1 MKQELLRLTRYFFV
15 GGISAVVDI
24 GLFAIFASHLQLPWV
39 PVSICTFIIG
49 TLVNYFLS
57 IRFVFESGARFDKR
71 RHEILGVFLVSG
83 LALLVNQSILF
94 LTIEL
99 FGWHLI
105 FSKCVAT
112 GCVFFW
118 NYFGRRRF
126 VF

>member
-39 PVSICTFIIG
+39 PVSICTFIIA

-71 RHEILGVFLVSG
+71 RHEILGVFLVSS

-94 LTIEL
+94 LTIEM

>member
-1 MKQELLRLTRYFFV
+1 LKKELPRLMRYFFV

-24 GLFAIFASHLQLPWV
+24 GLFAIFASHFGLPWI

-49 TLVNYFLS
+49 TLVNYLLS
-57 IRFVFESGARFDKR
+57 IRFVFKSGARFDKR
-71 RHEILGVFLVSG
+71 RHEILGVFLISG

-94 LTIEL
+94 LSIEI
-99 FGWHLI
+99 FHWNLI
-105 FSKCVAT
+105 FSKCLAT

-118 NYFGRRRF
+118 NYFGRKRF

>member
-1 MKQELLRLTRYFFV
+1 MKNEFLRLTRYFFV

-24 GLFAIFASHLQLPWV
+24 GLFAIFASYLEMPWV

-71 RHEILGVFLVSG
+71 HHEILGVFLVSG
-83 LALLVNQSILF
+83 LALLVNQLILF
-94 LTIEL
+94 LSIEML
-99 FGWHLI
+99 QWHLI
-105 FSKCVAT
+105 VSKCVAT

>member
-1 MKQELLRLTRYFFV
+1 LRLTRYFFV
-15 GGISAVVDI
+15 GGISAIVDI
-24 GLFAIFASHLQLPWV
+24 GLFAIFASHFQFPWV

-57 IRFVFESGARFDKR
+57 IRYVFESKARFDRR
-71 RHEILGVFLVSG
+71 RHEIMGVFLVSG
-83 LALLVNQSILF
+83 LALVVNQIILF
-94 LTIEL
+94 FCIEI
-99 FGWHLI
+99 FQWHLI

-118 NYFGRRRF
+118 NYFGRKHF